1 MRPSVPAST
10 HADTRTHNCRHMH
23 TQTHTGRGKGAQMPE
38 GRSTKGRW
46 MRPQQRRQNQKNVVP
61 QKPGSEQGCQRPVT
75 DRADGHRDL
84 WRPEWVG
91 TPFRQQRG
99 CVDSERRDKKE
110 GPWRRMGTREA
121 LCLQGFP
128 RQKRPG
134 HGATRDRAGRKG
146 RRKGTLGVTLEA
158 PGPGPALGPRM
169 GVQPLAQVPGG
180 LPEPT
185 AEEMLP
191 PPELACV

>member
-1 MRPSVPAST
+1 
-10 HADTRTHNCRHMH
+10 
-23 TQTHTGRGKGAQMPE
+23 
-38 GRSTKGRW
+38 
-46 MRPQQRRQNQKNVVP
+46 MRPQQRRQNQKNIVP

-84 WRPEWVG
+84 RRPEWVG
-91 TPFRQQRG
+91 MPVRQQRG

-128 RQKRPG
+128 RQTRPG
-134 HGATRDRAGRKG
+134 RGAARDRAGRKR
-146 RRKGTLGVTLEA
+146 RRKGTLGVTIEA
-158 PGPGPALGPRM
+158 PGPRPALGPRM
-169 GVQPLAQVPGG
+169 GVQPLAQVPGR

-185 AEEMLP
+185 AEEMQA
-191 PPELACV
+191 PPELACVRWAVKN